1 MRWVFLL
8 ILIIFLSILFYKN
21 VEKFIVDSDECD
33 DDEVYDEISDNC
45 VLKVECDED
54 LGEFYNIETNT
65 CVNRLYYES
74 DHVEQIPEPVDEED
88 EEVVEYIKPDDSITM
103 DERDI
108 FVDMC
113 PRDYNIKQIKLREK
127 ISRSNQIPGYTSHIT
142 FDAMRRIPDP
152 DKPFP
157 VDADFFKN

>member
-54 LGEFYNIETNT
+54 LGEFYNLKTNS

-74 DHVEQIPEPVDEED
+74 DHLP
-88 EEVVEYIKPDDSITM
+88 K
-103 DERDI
+103 
-108 FVDMC
+108 
-113 PRDYNIKQIKLREK
+113 K
-127 ISRSNQIPGYTSHIT
+127 
-142 FDAMRRIPDP
+142 
-152 DKPFP
+152 
-157 VDADFFKN
+157 